1 MPETSDEPIRA
12 VTRENDTTTAT
23 TQGRRT
29 TRGSTMTVDIDTE
42 RELRPEFAPYLGML
56 GFLSELLGPA
66 TEIVL
71 HDTSDLS
78 RSIVALANGQITG
91 RSVGG
96 PATDL
101 VLKILQNREYLER
114 DFLANYLAESS
125 MGGTFRSSTL
135 FIRDARSEVIGM
147 LCLNID
153 DGDLIKARDLLS
165 MLTSTT
171 GLLKSTGEPADGGGS
186 GADRAPAEAPL
197 PTERLSPNVD
207 DLTLASVARIV
218 AAQPVEPQ
226 RMTQDEKVSVVR
238 DLERAGVFL
247 LKGAVAQVAN
257 ALSISEPTVY
267 RYVKQVRR
275 DG

>member
-1 MPETSDEPIRA
+1 MA
-12 VTRENDTTTAT
+12 VE
-23 TQGRRT
+23 
-29 TRGSTMTVDIDTE
+29 VDPD
-42 RELRPEFAPYLGML
+42 RVLRPEFAPYLGLL
-56 GFLSELLGPA
+56 GFLSELLGPT

-125 MGGTFRSSTL
+125 TGGTFRSSTL
-135 FIRDARSEVIGM
+135 FIRDADSAVIGM

-153 DGDLIKARDLLS
+153 DSRLVEARDLLS

-171 GLLKSTGEPADGGGS
+171 GLLKGTGEPAGDAQS
-186 GADRAPAEAPL
+186 PRDPSVVAASR

-207 DLTLASVARIV
+207 DLTLGSVARIV

-226 RMTQDEKVSVVR
+226 RMTQDEKVGVVR
-238 DLERAGVFL
+238 ELERAGVFL
-247 LKGAVAQVAN
+247 LKGAVAQVAG

-275 DG
+275 GG

>member
-1 MPETSDEPIRA
+1 
-12 VTRENDTTTAT
+12 
-23 TQGRRT
+23 
-29 TRGSTMTVDIDTE
+29 MTVDIDTE

-56 GFLSELLGPA
+56 GFLSELLGPT

-91 RSVGG
+91 RAVGG

-125 MGGTFRSSTL
+125 SGGTFRSSTL
-135 FIRDARSEVIGM
+135 FIRDAGSEVIGM

-153 DGDLIKARDLLS
+153 DGDLIRARDLLS

-171 GLLKSTGEPADGGGS
+171 GLLKSTGEPAGAARSDG
-186 GADRAPAEAPL
+186 DRGPSPASL

-218 AAQPVEPQ
+218 AAQPVDPQ

-238 DLERAGVFL
+238 ELERAGVFL
-247 LKGAVAQVAN
+247 LKGAVAQVAT
-257 ALSISEPTVY
+257 ALFISEPTVY

-275 DG
+275 

>member
-1 MPETSDEPIRA
+1 
-12 VTRENDTTTAT
+12 
-23 TQGRRT
+23 
-29 TRGSTMTVDIDTE
+29 MTVDIDTE

-56 GFLSELLGPA
+56 GFLSELLGPT

-171 GLLKSTGEPADGGGS
+171 GLLKSTGEPAGS
-186 GADRAPAEAPL
+186 QPGADRARPQGAL

-247 LKGAVAQVAN
+247 LKGAVAQVAT